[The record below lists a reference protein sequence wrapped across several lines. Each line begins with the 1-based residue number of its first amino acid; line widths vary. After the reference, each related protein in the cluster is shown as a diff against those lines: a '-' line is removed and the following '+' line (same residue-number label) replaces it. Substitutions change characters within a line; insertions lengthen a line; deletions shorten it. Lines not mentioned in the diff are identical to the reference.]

1 MEEEIGRI
9 KKSDSTDLIL
19 RKIEFRGSIG
29 IDIREYVSS
38 EKYSGWSKNGVRI
51 PLDEW
56 KAFRDLL
63 DKVNDVLEDE
73 RQ

>member
-1 MEEEIGRI
+1 LEEEIGRI